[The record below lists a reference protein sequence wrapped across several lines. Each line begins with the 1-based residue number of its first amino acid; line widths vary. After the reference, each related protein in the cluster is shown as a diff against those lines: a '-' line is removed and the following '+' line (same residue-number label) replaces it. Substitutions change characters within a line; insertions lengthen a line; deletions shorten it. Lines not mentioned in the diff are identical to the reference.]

1 MATVDYPAARMLP
14 SDAALS
20 RARPADAPAL
30 TERALSRADAPAEEK
45 PRLTETQTE
54 SREWETV
61 EVSGGQ
67 RIAVT
72 D

>member
-1 MATVDYPAARMLP
+1 MLP